1 MMSFIS
7 LFQFGLPM
15 IGQEIP
21 ESFAVDS
28 VLLWSFKAL
37 FIVLSILFSIFSF
50 VVIRQIKVMNETVTT
65 GLGPML
71 QILSYV
77 VFAFS
82 IVLIIAAFT
91 QL

>member
-1 MMSFIS
+1 MTFFS

-21 ESFAVDS
+21 DSFEVGS
-28 VLLWSFKAL
+28 ILLWSFKAL
-37 FIVLSILFSIFSF
+37 FIILSILFSIFSF
-50 VVIRQIKVMNETVTT
+50 VVIRQIKVMNDTVTT
-65 GLGPML
+65 ALGPIL

-82 IVLIIAAFT
+82 IILIFASLT
-91 QL
+91 YL